1 MAMREI
7 TEFRIDE
14 EFAPM
19 LFHNSEGK
27 KDMVRV
33 VQLETSD
40 PRYKEV
46 GRLERELLESK
57 DRPFFFSWNTK
68 RKYTREELKQA
79 GLFSLRITS
88 VFEPPG
94 EECGTVYDE
103 STACPRCFSGATRTG
118 PLRLDVKRIPSSR
131 DFAKTIADEAVVSR
145 RVVELIEKHQITG
158 AEFTPVRKK
167 GLVSEKSTDWFSID
181 FKSARA
187 EIVAPTQAGNDPFDY
202 DPKGEYRCPLGDLIG
217 LNLLSEVS
225 VRSGTCVDA
234 DIVCTRQFVGCRR
247 GLLRP
252 ERVILISP
260 RAWRLFDAE
269 RLRGVR
275 FEVAHLV

>member
-1 MAMREI
+1 
-7 TEFRIDE
+7 
-14 EFAPM
+14 M
-19 LFHNSEGK
+19 LFNDSEGK
-27 KDMVRV
+27 KDMVRI

-46 GRLERELLESK
+46 GRLERELQESK
-57 DRPFFFSWNTK
+57 DRPFFFSWDIK
-68 RKYTREELKQA
+68 RKYTREELMQA
-79 GLFSLRITS
+79 ELFSLRITS

-94 EECGTVYDE
+94 EECGTSYDE
-103 STACPRCFSGATRTG
+103 STACQRCLSGATRIR
-118 PLRLDVKRIPSSR
+118 PLRLDVKRIPNSR

-145 RVVELIEKHQITG
+145 RVVEMIEKHQITG

-167 GLVSEKSTDWFSID
+167 RSASESKDWFSID

-187 EIVAPTQAGNDPFDY
+187 DIVVPTQAGNDPFDY

-225 VRSGTCVDA
+225 VKSRTCGDA
-234 DIVCTRQFVGCRR
+234 DIVCTRQFVGTRR